1 MTRQRSL
8 RPFKGKAQRDVAVSR
23 PAAERRKLF
32 SAALAACLL
41 ASLFAL
47 GFCASPLSAA
57 PSASDTV
64 VDDGWADTEAAAV
77 EGLPIIPEARGKRL
91 RIGYFE
97 RAETNMRKKLLIP
110 SLERLR
116 SAFPT
121 LEIEL
126 VKLSEFELQLGV
138 IKREFDL
145 FLVSSGFYTYLAD
158 AGSGAIWLATRKTPV
173 ATVSEKA
180 SGSVFIVRGDS
191 DELLELGDLRS
202 KRVAA
207 IEKSSFSGWLT
218 ALAAIGNITQYPNNF
233 FGKVF
238 FTSDSPEEV
247 VEMVREGRVEAGV
260 LSTCELESLQL
271 QGLVSQDEFRVLGE
285 RPVEGFAC
293 RTSTQLYPDL
303 VLAARPDLPAEW
315 GKIASS
321 TLLGMPLTADGWG
334 WTVANQVNDSRRVI
348 HRYAGVMASADGDRD
363 DTTDRYKYA
372 MLIGFLILAGSVGYN
387 ILVSRVVRN
396 RTRAL
401 VKIIDEKSA
410 LEESEKENR
419 ARLSQLERAGI
430 VSELSSMIAHELRQP
445 VASLINY
452 ADGLQLYLGGRGKD
466 PMIDEATREIA
477 EQAERVSEI
486 VERVRKYAK
495 QKTQVHAPIDLCE
508 VTKRAFVTFGSSADR
523 TGVRITSDFA
533 DKAPIEGDPLELEL
547 LIVNLLKNALHAA
560 KASPEG
566 KGTISIRLFADG
578 VTSDDPRW
586 VLEVRDNGPAIS
598 DAQFNDLAH
607 PISSDKLEGLGLGL
621 SICRV
626 IAERHAA
633 KLRFRRVEPS
643 GLCAILSMAQRQTD
657 GAGSRPKAGEH
668 EVG

>member
-1 MTRQRSL
+1 MTEQHVIK
-8 RPFKGKAQRDVAVSR
+8 RPSVE
-23 PAAERRKLF
+23 PAARAALVKPLRAFTTSLAALSLSVVF
-32 SAALAACLL
+32 GAALALAC
-41 ASLFAL
+41 AE
-47 GFCASPLSAA
+47 SAA
-57 PSASDTV
+57 APAADTV
-64 VDDGWADTEAAAV
+64 VDDTWADTESAAV
-77 EGLPIIPEARGKRL
+77 EGLPVIPEARGNKL

-97 RAETNMRKKLLIP
+97 TATTGMREKLLIP
-110 SLERLR
+110 TLERLR
-116 SAFPT
+116 EAFPG
-121 LEIEL
+121 LDVEL
-126 VKLSEFELQLGV
+126 VGLSEFELQLGV
-138 IKREFDL
+138 IRREFDL

-173 ATVSEKA
+173 STVSEKA
-180 SGSVFIVRGDS
+180 AGSVFIVRSDS
-191 DELLELGDLRS
+191 DELLELADLRS

-218 ALAAIGNITQYPNNF
+218 ALSAIGNITQYPNNF

-238 FTSDSPEEV
+238 FTGEAPEEIA
-247 VEMVREGRVEAGV
+247 EMVRSRRVEAGV
-260 LSTCELESLQL
+260 LSTCELESMQL
-271 QGLVSQDEFRVLGE
+271 QGHAAHDEFRVLGE
-285 RPVEGFAC
+285 RQVEGFAC

-303 VLAARPDLPAEW
+303 VMAARPDLPADW
-315 GKIASS
+315 GKLAAA
-321 TLLGMPLTADGWG
+321 TLLSMPMNDGWG
-334 WTVANQVNDSRRVI
+334 WTVANQLNDARRVI
-348 HRYAGVMASADGDRD
+348 HEYAGVMATADGRRD
-363 DTTDRYKYA
+363 ETTDRYKYA
-372 MLIGFLILAGSVGYN
+372 LLIGFLILGGSVGYN

-477 EQAERVSEI
+477 EQAERVADI

-495 QKTQVHAPIDLCE
+495 QKSQVHAPIDLCE
-508 VTKRAFVTFGSSADR
+508 VTKRAFTTFGSSADR
-523 TGVRITSDFA
+523 TGVRISSDFA
-533 DKAPIEGDPLELEL
+533 DSAPVEGDPLELEL

-560 KASPEG
+560 KNAPEG
-566 KGTISIRLFADG
+566 KGAISIRLFADG
-578 VTSDDPRW
+578 VASDDPRW

-598 DAQFNDLAH
+598 DEAFKELAH

-626 IAERHAA
+626 IAERHSA
-633 KLRFRRVEPS
+633 KLRFRRVEPH
-643 GLCAILSMAQRQTD
+643 GLSAVLSMAQR
-657 GAGSRPKAGEH
+657 REKAGVASSGDVH
-668 EVG
+668 TAGFAD